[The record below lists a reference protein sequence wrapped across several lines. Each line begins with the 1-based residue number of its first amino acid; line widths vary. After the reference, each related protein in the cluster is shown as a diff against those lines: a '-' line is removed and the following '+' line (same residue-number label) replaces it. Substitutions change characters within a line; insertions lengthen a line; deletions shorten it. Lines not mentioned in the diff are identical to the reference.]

1 MSQLQYAEDVVKRGF
16 TGYQWQTVLNQ
27 NFANDSRQSIQTQ
40 IDSLF
45 TLANQ
50 KRCNNV
56 PDFAD
61 ESKYLPVKEV
71 SPKEKVEAI
80 VSIVP
85 VDLKESK
92 ELNTAKQLT
101 QPPIQQTKQDDLL
114 NAVLLGLGIVV
125 VLKILS

>member
-1 MSQLQYAEDVVKRGF
+1 MNQLQYAEDVVKRGF
-16 TGYQWQTVLNQ
+16 TGFQWQNQFNQ
-27 NFANDSRQSIQTQ
+27 NFADESRKSIQQQ

-50 KRCNNV
+50 HRCDNV
-56 PDFAD
+56 PEFAD

-85 VDLKESK
+85 VDLKES
-92 ELNTAKQLT
+92 ELATAKPLT

>member
-1 MSQLQYAEDVVKRGF
+1 MRQLQYAEDVVKRGF
-16 TGYQWQTVLNQ
+16 TGFQWQTQFNQ

-56 PDFAD
+56 PEFAD

-85 VDLKESK
+85 VELKDS
-92 ELNTAKQLT
+92 ELATAKPLT
-101 QPPIQQTKQDDLL
+101 QPPTQQTKQDDLL